1 MRSRYRLYVCPE
13 TSCAAIGKNAE
24 SICPTHEQAMV
35 AIIVRVEDAQDKA
48 VRAERA
54 AKQVAAAGARVGE
67 AGGKPTDP
75 LGLAGVFR
83 GMAEDIELG
92 RPSRY
97 ADADIDLDDDDI
109 EEDEDA

>member
-13 TSCAAIGKNAE
+13 QSCAAIGKTAE

-35 AIIVRVEDAQDKA
+35 AVIVRVEDAQNKA
-48 VRAERA
+48 IRAERA

-67 AGGKPTDP
+67 AAGKPGDP
-75 LGLAGVFR
+75 LGMAGMFR

-92 RPSRY
+92 RPSRF
-97 ADADIDLDDDDI
+97 ADVDLEDDDI
-109 EEDEDA
+109 EEDEGT